1 MRVAFEVL
9 MLSEGMKVIGERIE
23 SRAILHRLWLEP
35 DIEAALARIAPNIR
49 AIAATWHAPKIE
61 ASLMA
66 RLPRLEI
73 VPSSGVGYD
82 HVDSMWAV
90 EHGVVVTHT
99 PGVLDAETADT
110 AMTLTLM
117 AVRRYPKAERF
128 LREGRWLEGS
138 FPLTGS

>member
-1 MRVAFEVL
+1 

-49 AIAATWHAPKIE
+49 AIAATWHFPKIE
-61 ASLMA
+61 ANLMA

-73 VPSSGVGYD
+73 VPSFGVGYD
-82 HVDSMWAV
+82 HVDTRWAV

-117 AVRRYPKAERF
+117 AVDRKSTRLNSSHV
-128 LREGRWLEGS
+128 LRSRMPS
-138 FPLTGS
+138 SA

>member
-1 MRVAFEVL
+1 MAFEVL

-66 RLPRLEI
+66 R
-73 VPSSGVGYD
+73 PSWLRQALSG
-82 HVDSMWAV
+82 AV
-90 EHGVVVTHT
+90 VCRGAT
-99 PGVLDAETADT
+99 AEWENSHDT
-110 AMTLTLM
+110 
-117 AVRRYPKAERF
+117 
-128 LREGRWLEGS
+128 
-138 FPLTGS
+138 